1 MATMAIIS
9 AMSHVGVVVWVD
21 VSLSVLVCSCCC
33 RLWLVSVSVVVCTL
47 AERLPVVVTAF
58 CCPRQVVVIVVVVR
72 SGYCCPSE
80 SGADQSVTSV
90 CSVRFSWTAV
100 WSSVRLSTVCVAA
113 LSVRLCV
120 WVASLVCRQF
130 CCFSVAFWLLQLTA
144 HRAISSMRA
153 IVDFLHGARELAD
166 IFA

>member
-1 MATMAIIS
+1 MRATMS

-21 VSLSVLVCSCCC
+21 VSLSVWACSCCC
-33 RLWLVSVSVVVCTL
+33 RLWLVSVSVVVCML
-47 AERLPVVVTAF
+47 AARLPVVVTAL
-58 CCPRQVVVIVVVVR
+58 CCPRQVVVVVVVVR

-90 CSVRFSWTAV
+90 CSVRVSWTAV
-100 WSSVRLSTVCVAA
+100 WSSVRLSTVCKAA

-130 CCFSVAFWLLQLTA
+130 CCLRAVSWLLQLTA
-144 HRAISSMRA
+144 DRAISSMRA